1 MATAQVSYGDIVYRL
16 ADRSSDGLL
25 RSLLRD
31 NDMESW
37 VSLSFQREPDYFLGE
52 GLMGDTY
59 SVLVH
64 HQYHPDKAMGMYSCS
79 YLPVKLDG
87 QGEMLGYLG
96 SLRVGEAYRNKLRYL
111 KQGYDSIRK
120 LVPDQGSRKSW
131 FTSIAAGNHQARRLL
146 EAGLKGLPKYTPLG
160 KLLTMA
166 ISTSRGRNTGI
177 LQPLAKQDIEAFVSF
192 YNKATAEYQYSPW
205 LSKEWLQ
212 RLQGNKGLRLDD
224 FFVVRDQGRI
234 VAGLAIWDQ
243 RAFKQTVIHDYA
255 KPLKR
260 WRLAYNLYAKL
271 SGRPQLPASGDQ
283 LQQVYISFV
292 ACEPA
297 YRKHLIPM
305 IQHAL
310 HKITKR
316 EGHVGVL
323 GLSTKN
329 PLLNILK
336 KHFPMQTY
344 ETCIERVDWEPSG
357 DALRNSYPVQPEV
370 AVL

>member
-1 MATAQVSYGDIVYRL
+1 MATAQVSYGDVVYRL
-16 ADRSSDGLL
+16 ADRSSDELL
-25 RSLLRD
+25 RSLLRE
-31 NDMESW
+31 NDMQSW

-52 GLMGDTY
+52 GLMGDSY

-64 HQYHPDKAMGMYSCS
+64 HQHRPDKAMGMYSFS

-87 QGEMLGYLG
+87 QGEILGYLG
-96 SLRVGEAYRNKLRYL
+96 SLRVGEAYRNNLRYL

-131 FTSIAAGNHQARRLL
+131 FTSIAIGNRQARRLL

-160 KLLTMA
+160 TLLTIA
-166 ISTSRGRNTGI
+166 ISTSRGRCTGA
-177 LQPLAKQDIEAFVSF
+177 LQQLAKQDIEAFVSF

-212 RLQGNKGLRLDD
+212 RLQGDKGLRLDD

-234 VAGLAIWDQ
+234 VASLAVWDQ
-243 RAFKQTVIHDYA
+243 RAFKQTVIHEYV

-260 WRLAYNLYAKL
+260 WRLAYNLYSAL
-271 SGRPQLPASGDQ
+271 SGRPLLPASGDQ
-283 LQQVYISFV
+283 LQQVYISFM

-297 YRKHLIPM
+297 YRQHLIPM

-310 HKITKR
+310 YIVSKR
-316 EGHVGVL
+316 KGCVGVL
-323 GLSTKN
+323 GLSTEN

-344 ETCIERVDWEPSG
+344 ETCIERVDWEQPDDIQKYS
-357 DALRNSYPVQPEV
+357 DPVQPEV
-370 AVL
+370 AML